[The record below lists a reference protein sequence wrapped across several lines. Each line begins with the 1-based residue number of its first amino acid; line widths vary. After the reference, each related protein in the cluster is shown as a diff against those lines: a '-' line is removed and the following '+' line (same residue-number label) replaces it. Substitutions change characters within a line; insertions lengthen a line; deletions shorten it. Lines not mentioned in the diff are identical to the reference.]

1 MDRSRF
7 AGRCDRAAHG
17 QALGS
22 TKGCARLPGGPPR
35 WQQHGQVKDFD
46 VFDFGGKAAE
56 LLRGS
61 DAQ

>member
-7 AGRCDRAAHG
+7 AGSCDRAAHG

-22 TKGCARLPGGPPR
+22 TKGFARLPGGPPR
-35 WQQHGQVKDFD
+35 WRKHGQPKDFD
-46 VFDFGGKAAE
+46 VFDVGEKSTAR
-56 LLRGS
+56 LRGS